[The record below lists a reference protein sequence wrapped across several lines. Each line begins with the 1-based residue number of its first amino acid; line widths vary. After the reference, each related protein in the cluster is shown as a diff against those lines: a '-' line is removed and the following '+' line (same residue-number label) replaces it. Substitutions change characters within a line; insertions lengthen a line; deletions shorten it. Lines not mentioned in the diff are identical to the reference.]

1 MITLQLRLKDMSTTT
16 DYLFLIRGSDWDKG
30 LSPEEIQKVMSQ
42 TMRWFENLHQQG
54 RVKGGQPLGAEGKTI
69 SGKKATVSDGPFVES
84 KETIGGYLIVQAG
97 DLDEAVTIARTFPNL
112 AYGSSIEVR
121 PLAEECATYQRA
133 KQQLAL
139 ATA

>member
-1 MITLQLRLKDMSTTT
+1 MSTTT

-30 LSPEEIQKVMSQ
+30 LSPEQIQQVMSQ
-42 TMRWFENLHQQG
+42 TMAWFERLHQQG
-54 RVKGGQPLGAEGKTI
+54 QVKAGQPLDAAGRTV
-69 SGKKATVSDGPFVES
+69 SGKKAVVSDGPFVES
-84 KETIGGYLIVQAG
+84 KEAIGGYLIVQAAS
-97 DLDEAVTIARTFPNL
+97 LDEAAAIARTFPNL

-133 KQQLAL
+133 RQQLAL

>member
-1 MITLQLRLKDMSTTT
+1 MSTTT

-30 LSPEEIQKVMSQ
+30 LSPEQIQHVMSQ
-42 TMRWFENLHQQG
+42 TMAWFEKLHQQG
-54 RVKGGQPLGAEGKTI
+54 RVKAGQPLGAEGKTV

-84 KETIGGYLIVQAG
+84 KETIGGYLIIQAAS
-97 DLDEAVTIARTFPNL
+97 LDEATSIARTFPNL

-121 PLAEECATYQRA
+121 PLAEECATYKRA
-133 KQQLAL
+133 KEQLAL

>member
-1 MITLQLRLKDMSTTT
+1 MSANT
-16 DYLFLIRGSDWDKG
+16 DYLFLIRGADWDKG
-30 LSPEEIQKVMSQ
+30 LSPEELQKVMNQ

-54 RVKGGQPLGAEGKTI
+54 RVKAGQPLGAEGKTV
-69 SGKKATVSDGPFVES
+69 SGRKATISDGPFVES
-84 KETIGGYLIVQAG
+84 KETIGGYLIVQAES
-97 DLDEAVTIARTFPNL
+97 LEEATRLAGSFPNL
-112 AYGSSIEVR
+112 AYGCSIEVR

>member
-1 MITLQLRLKDMSTTT
+1 MSTNT
-16 DYLFLIRGSDWDKG
+16 DYLFLIRGADWDKG
-30 LSPEEIQKVMSQ
+30 LSPEELQQVMNR

-54 RVKGGQPLGAEGKTI
+54 RVKGGQPLGAEGKTV
-69 SGKKATVSDGPFVES
+69 SGRKATISDGPFVES
-84 KETIGGYLIVQAG
+84 KETIGGYLIVQAES
-97 DLDEAVTIARTFPNL
+97 LEEATRLASSFPNL